1 MQGYSTIVSEVF
13 LRIIDTNGRF
23 GAESQGNAFTH
34 IFLQAG
40 VGSFAGGIVGALV
53 NYTKTGSSIQS
64 KLPKIVV
71 VEPTGAHCFF
81 YSHNIGDGDLHGNF
95 GD

>member
-13 LRIIDTNGRF
+13 LQMTDMKDTLQ
-23 GAESQGNAFTH
+23 ADSQGNAFSH

-53 NYTKTGSSIQS
+53 NYTKSGSSIQS

-71 VEPTGAHCFF
+71 VEPKGAHCFF
-81 YSHNIGDGDLHGNF
+81 YSHNIGDGNLHGNF
-95 GD
+95 WC

>member
-13 LRIIDTNGRF
+13 QQITDMKDSLHS
-23 GAESQGNAFTH
+23 EPQGNAFTH

-40 VGSFAGGIVGALV
+40 VGSFAGGIVGSLV
-53 NYTKTGSSIQS
+53 NYTKNGSSIQS
-64 KLPKIVV
+64 TLPKIVV

-81 YSHNIGDGDLHGNF
+81 HSHNMGDGNLHGNF
-95 GD
+95 WN